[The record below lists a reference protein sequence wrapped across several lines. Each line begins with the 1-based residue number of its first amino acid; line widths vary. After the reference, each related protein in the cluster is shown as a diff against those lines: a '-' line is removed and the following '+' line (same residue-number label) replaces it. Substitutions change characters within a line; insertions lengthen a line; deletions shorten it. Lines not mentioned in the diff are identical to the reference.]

1 MEYMKKTVMLLMTAL
16 LVLLLSCEVAAPG
29 ADSQDNTK
37 GESSGNE
44 SSSEPTLRVI
54 TNITEGARALEDT
67 DVSEVLL
74 RFHSD
79 GLFEG
84 KSDFTLDDPCAFY
97 VDYIGEN
104 ESYHTDYGMSF
115 NTVLYVPD
123 VIRTVYDDMGGKD
136 PESGN
141 PFWWYMYTFL
151 SKDLT
156 EIRSSWKESVEELL
170 GEEGKALP
178 YPKKGNRSDEKWRKR
193 SSFIQYSPFY
203 FSGNTTS
210 PVTKPLYEYLK
221 VEGHWDGMMLYLPA
235 SLVDA
240 YLERGGDYI
249 NNTEAFYWYMAK
261 YKNVD
266 RDEIDR
272 MVKEGKLEDYLG
284 NLEYTAPQE
293 DDGVT
298 VDELCHTVVATNITN
313 RGNGKGRR
321 LMAVYSYGENNILQF
336 RDGRLVS
343 DRNRLY
349 FVDSGPED
357 FICFVP
363 ESFEEKL
370 ESEGYSVTAGTGDL
384 FWNLLSSFGLSEGD
398 DGGYK
403 KEGDNSYLTREYI
416 EKYIL
421 TKEVDDIKSKS
432 VS

>member
-1 MEYMKKTVMLLMTAL
+1 MKKSILLLMLAL
-16 LVLLLSCEVAAPG
+16 LFLLFSCEVASPG
-29 ADSQDNTK
+29 AASSDKSK
-37 GESSGNE
+37 EESSGDE
-44 SSSEPTLRVI
+44 SSAEPTLKVI
-54 TNITEGARALEDT
+54 TNITQGSRALENT

-97 VDYIGEN
+97 VDYIGED

-136 PESGN
+136 PDSGN
-141 PFWWYMYTFL
+141 PFWWYMSTFL

-178 YPKKGNRSDEKWRKR
+178 YPKKGNTTDEKWRKR
-193 SSFIQYSPFY
+193 SSFIMYSAYY
-203 FSGNTTS
+203 FSGNSVS
-210 PVTKPLYEYLK
+210 PVRKPLYEYLNMGK
-221 VEGHWDGMMLYLPA
+221 NWDGMMLYLPA
-235 SLVDA
+235 SLVET

-249 NNTEAFYWYMAK
+249 NNTEAFYWYMSK
-261 YKNVD
+261 YKGVE

-272 MVKEGKLEDYLG
+272 MVKEGELEDYLKK
-284 NLEYTAPQE
+284 LEYTAPA
-293 DDGVT
+293 DGDGVT

-313 RGNGKGRR
+313 QENGKGKK

-336 RDGRLVS
+336 KDGRLVT
-343 DRNRLY
+343 DRDRLY
-349 FVDSGPED
+349 FVNSGPDD

-363 ESFEEKL
+363 ESFSEKL
-370 ESEGYSVTAGTGDL
+370 ESEGYTLDAGTGAL
-384 FWNLLSSFGLSEGD
+384 FWNLLTAFGLSE
-398 DGGYK
+398 DGEGYK
-403 KEGDNSYLTREYI
+403 KDGDSSYLTREYI
-416 EKYIL
+416 EKNIL
-421 TKEVDDIKSKS
+421 TKGIDDISGS
-432 VS
+432 GV